1 MADFAE
7 IRDQLRLARDARD
20 GAAADVARTVQALK
34 RLATERT
41 ALDRRADAHSDE
53 ATGRRKALEAREKEL
68 RATLDSARER
78 RRALDSAALDL
89 SGRFA
94 AFTDPRKGINRLDDD
109 TPLLLMPLRL
119 ETRFKRSAPPGA
131 APRDELWVR
140 VFPDDCWIDSFD
152 PILTEGEVASAA
164 AYWRA
169 LWASGGDPALDRAAW
184 TTLATGHGANRAA
197 WIVRSYKPT
206 NLAER
211 PVRLD
216 ASDVFLPIT
225 LDSALA
231 PGEATALA
239 AFWRAVWVA
248 AGDATAVGVATT
260 TLELAVGAA
269 RAAELIA
276 AHVPANLDAAPPD
289 GVSRE
294 DVTVSVPFLLLP
306 SVETKR
312 ETWSQAPR
320 ARILPDRFV
329 FVGYEREND
338 PTPVTVVGGAV
349 ASPLQVGPDPTAPES
364 EQLRHDAE
372 GNLIVPDELLWLTDF
387 DRAVQVGMGMRVPLT
402 PSQAAN
408 GFARVLVVG
417 VRLNATADVAQQEL
431 ETLFS
436 HHRYSSS
443 GLAILPQGTPT
454 NNTEAQPAGYDRFDD
469 ADAAFDDAVAPLF
482 APASA
487 WRDKRDG
494 EWLAQWLGIDPSL
507 LANVHGAGTT
517 DQRVMRAM
525 HTALWPAT
533 LGYWMESMMSPVFS
547 DEVVERTREFFTQH
561 VIPGGAV
568 PVVRIGAQ
576 PYGILPTT
584 AFSRMRWFEP
594 RPSNDRLALVV
605 ERDPMLAWL
614 RAFYPILRTI
624 DDDFRSLAR
633 DVAHV
638 GKPGDPH
645 ALLLD
650 VVGLHPGSVDWVQR
664 HAEHLKTLYNRLSLQ
679 GFGGKL
685 QALITAFVRQQAR
698 ARLTTLGYSGDKDP
712 PILDLIFNRAHN
724 QLTGGVVDAIPV
736 SETQALRAATTDG
749 RNYLRWLLD
758 ASSTSLD
765 ALYAQ
770 AGFTD
775 DRPPSSLLYL
785 FLRHALQLGYH
796 DTGIRLHQRAGLYD
810 ATAMQRAR
818 QDDPFLHVRAGDG
831 VSESRYQ
838 PLYERVPG
846 ITGSPTLSVHEFIA
860 ASLTTLADARNLT
873 QQRAALAV
881 LEHESTARLERAF
894 ADHIDACSYRLDAW
908 LLGYVHVQLARM
920 RGLSDGSAQP
930 ARRGIYLGGYAW
942 LERLVPD
949 KRTLI
954 PVRLDDPA
962 LAKEF
967 TPPGATPLLRD
978 STNQGYVHAPSL
990 NHAVAAAVLRNGFIS
1005 NASPAN
1011 RQALAVN
1018 LTSERVRVALAMIEG
1033 IRGGQ
1038 SLADLL
1044 GYQFERGLH
1053 DRHGLAEVD
1062 KFIYKLRRAFP
1073 LRADRM
1079 ASTKPPE
1086 GVSIEAIEARNVV
1099 NGLSLVEHVKATGNA
1114 QYPFGKATLPPASAT
1129 EAAAIDAEVD
1139 RLLESHDAVADL
1151 ALSEGVYQAVLG
1163 NYDRVASTYDA
1174 YAHGAF
1180 PPEPDIIR
1188 TPSVGTGLTH
1198 RVALHLDAGV
1208 SHLVSPVP
1216 PIAMTPRAQAE
1227 PAVNAWLATVLPR
1240 LDEVA
1245 CMVQFREA
1253 ATGLARSRQV
1263 TLHDLG
1269 LQPADVLALVGDDDS
1284 QAMGELDDRIVRRA
1298 LDAFGA
1304 RPDLTPTIGYRE
1316 KDTAPYS
1323 IFECLPLLRALR
1335 TLVGGSRPLRATDLT
1350 LMNEASSTQDATPFV
1365 DRARLDAVV
1374 AAMTTLRNDWT
1385 AFLAPLGAELADTVA
1400 NRAALIAA
1408 TDARAAAATA
1418 LLARTATCAVPQA
1431 GWGFVRDFT
1440 QRTYAAILA
1449 QCATVV
1455 ERWDA
1460 KLVEFNARLVDEA
1473 AATTDEARFDLLAQ
1487 AERAISTVMTVPLP
1501 ATPALYRT
1509 TLTTVTEPAFS
1520 ARRALLDAIKASTRT
1535 ALVPLLGD
1543 VQGLLPVSD
1552 FDSEPFT
1559 LAAHEDEMIR
1569 FAEDV
1574 GRMGGA
1580 MITELGKRL
1589 DEGAVALAAHDVAAA
1604 PADRVA
1610 ALQRC
1615 AQALL
1620 GQACVL
1626 VPQFT
1631 PSNAKGS
1638 ELAMARADA
1647 QSGATVVHLTAPA
1660 DPAVDPVDDPVD
1672 TWLYGT
1678 ARVRAKMRAWE
1689 GLVMHAGS
1697 LGRGEPVLDALQL
1710 PYAPGDA
1717 WLGLELPPGA
1727 VLDRDRLLYTAHFAA
1742 GFTMGTPQ
1750 CGLLLDEWT
1759 EVIPGDSIE
1768 TGLAFHYDRPNN
1780 EAPQSMLLVTPT
1792 EFRGAWQ
1799 WEDVIDALNETLDLA
1814 KRRAVEPKHVDAS
1827 PYGPYLPATVIATQA
1842 SQLTIA
1848 LELAINNRIALATS

>member
-41 ALDRRADAHSDE
+41 ALDRRADAHGDE

-78 RRALDSAALDL
+78 QRALDSAALDL

-119 ETRFKRSAPPGA
+119 ETRFKRSATPGA

-197 WIVRSYKPT
+197 WIVRSYQPT

-417 VRLNATADVAQQEL
+417 VRLNASADVAQQEL
-431 ETLFS
+431 ETLLS

-469 ADAAFDDAVAPLF
+469 ADAAFDDAAAPLF
-482 APASA
+482 APASG

-494 EWLAQWLGIDPSL
+494 EWLAQVLGIDPSL
-507 LANVHGAGTT
+507 LVNVHGAGTT

-605 ERDPMLAWL
+605 GRDPMLAWL

-624 DDDFRSLAR
+624 DDDFSSLAR

-638 GKPGDPH
+638 GKAGDPH

-838 PLYERVPG
+838 PLYERVAGDHGEPDA
-846 ITGSPTLSVHEFIA
+846 LRARVHRGVA
-860 ASLTTLADARNLT
+860 HDAGRCAQPHAT
-873 QQRAALAV
+873 ARGPRGARARVHRAAG
-881 LEHESTARLERAF
+881 ARLCRS
-894 ADHIDACSYRLDAW
+894 HRRLF
-908 LLGYVHVQLARM
+908 V
-920 RGLSDGSAQP
+920 P
-930 ARRGIYLGGYAW
+930 ARRLAAGLRARAAGAHAGAVRRLGPARTPRHLPG
-942 LERLVPD
+942 RL
-949 KRTLI
+949 
-954 PVRLDDPA
+954 
-962 LAKEF
+962 
-967 TPPGATPLLRD
+967 
-978 STNQGYVHAPSL
+978 
-990 NHAVAAAVLRNGFIS
+990 
-1005 NASPAN
+1005 
-1011 RQALAVN
+1011 
-1018 LTSERVRVALAMIEG
+1018 RVA
-1033 IRGGQ
+1033 
-1038 SLADLL
+1038 
-1044 GYQFERGLH
+1044 
-1053 DRHGLAEVD
+1053 
-1062 KFIYKLRRAFP
+1062 RA
-1073 LRADRM
+1073 
-1079 ASTKPPE
+1079 
-1086 GVSIEAIEARNVV
+1086 
-1099 NGLSLVEHVKATGNA
+1099 
-1114 QYPFGKATLPPASAT
+1114 
-1129 EAAAIDAEVD
+1129 
-1139 RLLESHDAVADL
+1139 
-1151 ALSEGVYQAVLG
+1151 
-1163 NYDRVASTYDA
+1163 
-1174 YAHGAF
+1174 
-1180 PPEPDIIR
+1180 
-1188 TPSVGTGLTH
+1188 
-1198 RVALHLDAGV
+1198 
-1208 SHLVSPVP
+1208 
-1216 PIAMTPRAQAE
+1216 
-1227 PAVNAWLATVLPR
+1227 
-1240 LDEVA
+1240 
-1245 CMVQFREA
+1245 
-1253 ATGLARSRQV
+1253 ARSRQAKAHPGAARRPGAGQGV
-1263 TLHDLG
+1263 HAARG
-1269 LQPADVLALVGDDDS
+1269 NAVAARQHQPG
-1284 QAMGELDDRIVRRA
+1284 VR
-1298 LDAFGA
+1298 A
-1304 RPDLTPTIGYRE
+1304 RPVAQPR
-1316 KDTAPYS
+1316 
-1323 IFECLPLLRALR
+1323 
-1335 TLVGGSRPLRATDLT
+1335 GGGGGAAQRLHLQRQPGQ
-1350 LMNEASSTQDATPFV
+1350 SSGAGGEPH
-1365 DRARLDAVV
+1365 
-1374 AAMTTLRNDWT
+1374 
-1385 AFLAPLGAELADTVA
+1385 LGT
-1400 NRAALIAA
+1400 R
-1408 TDARAAAATA
+1408 
-1418 LLARTATCAVPQA
+1418 
-1431 GWGFVRDFT
+1431 
-1440 QRTYAAILA
+1440 
-1449 QCATVV
+1449 
-1455 ERWDA
+1455 
-1460 KLVEFNARLVDEA
+1460 
-1473 AATTDEARFDLLAQ
+1473 
-1487 AERAISTVMTVPLP
+1487 
-1501 ATPALYRT
+1501 
-1509 TLTTVTEPAFS
+1509 
-1520 ARRALLDAIKASTRT
+1520 ARRAGDDRGDSRRT
-1535 ALVPLLGD
+1535 VARRPAR
-1543 VQGLLPVSD
+1543 LPVRAW
-1552 FDSEPFT
+1552 P
-1559 LAAHEDEMIR
+1559 AR
-1569 FAEDV
+1569 PPRV
-1574 GRMGGA
+1574 GRG
-1580 MITELGKRL
+1580 R
-1589 DEGAVALAAHDVAAA
+1589 
-1604 PADRVA
+1604 
-1610 ALQRC
+1610 Q
-1615 AQALL
+1615 
-1620 GQACVL
+1620 
-1626 VPQFT
+1626 
-1631 PSNAKGS
+1631 
-1638 ELAMARADA
+1638 
-1647 QSGATVVHLTAPA
+1647 VHLQAASGLSAARRPHGVDQA
-1660 DPAVDPVDDPVD
+1660 SRRGIDRGDRGAQRRQRPLPRRAREGDGECALSLWQGDPAAGQRHRSGGDRRRGRPV
-1672 TWLYGT
+1672 
-1678 ARVRAKMRAWE
+1678 A
-1689 GLVMHAGS
+1689 
-1697 LGRGEPVLDALQL
+1697 
-1710 PYAPGDA
+1710 
-1717 WLGLELPPGA
+1717 
-1727 VLDRDRLLYTAHFAA
+1727 
-1742 GFTMGTPQ
+1742 
-1750 CGLLLDEWT
+1750 
-1759 EVIPGDSIE
+1759 
-1768 TGLAFHYDRPNN
+1768 
-1780 EAPQSMLLVTPT
+1780 
-1792 EFRGAWQ
+1792 
-1799 WEDVIDALNETLDLA
+1799 
-1814 KRRAVEPKHVDAS
+1814 
-1827 PYGPYLPATVIATQA
+1827 
-1842 SQLTIA
+1842 
-1848 LELAINNRIALATS
+1848 RIA